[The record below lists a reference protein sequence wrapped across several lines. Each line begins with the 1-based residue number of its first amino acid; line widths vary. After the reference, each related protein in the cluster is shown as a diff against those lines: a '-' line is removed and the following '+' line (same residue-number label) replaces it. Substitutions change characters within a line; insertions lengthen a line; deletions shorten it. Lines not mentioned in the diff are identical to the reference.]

1 METAIESY
9 AVNREWSKQ
18 ELELFLALALQG
30 KGRHEIAQIMKLPF
44 SEVVRAAL
52 KYSLILPA

>member
-1 METAIESY
+1 M
-9 AVNREWSKQ
+9 NREWSKQ
-18 ELELFLALALQG
+18 DLTLFLALAMQG
-30 KGRHEIAQIMKLPF
+30 KGRHEIAQIMKRPF